1 MLSNFSYFFYLDDEA
16 WCKIF
21 YGAVDSLADEKGDT
35 VRKVEEGMFSGMV
48 KSEVEDI
55 LGPWSGSV
63 EQNKC
68 ADWKISSHVKT
79 SFRVYEKSR
88 KSPQETFFKF

>member
-1 MLSNFSYFFYLDDEA
+1 ML
-16 WCKIF
+16 
-21 YGAVDSLADEKGDT
+21 
-35 VRKVEEGMFSGMV
+35 SGMV

-68 ADWKISSHVKT
+68 ADWKISSYVKT